1 MLGVSLSLLILVS
14 PSWASI
20 WCDPARGEICPGWA
34 TAEELAGKEARTASC
49 NNKQF
54 QCEDGDCI
62 SKTFR
67 CDGLANCRDGSD
79 EDNCPTPPPIGA
91 MRKAMKDMRATLSKS
106 VQEEII
112 RKKQDILLMR
122 AGGPDGTCDPQT
134 QFQCDDGDCISI
146 SYRCDRD
153 NDCSDRS
160 DEENCT
166 NFCGSSEFLC
176 DNGNCINANYICDGD
191 NDCGDRSDESI
202 CNESSDVSES
212 ISTTTTSRPRTC
224 NSRNQFQCDNGDC
237 ININYRCDRDD
248 DCSDKSDEHGCNGYC
263 SSSNFYCDNGNCIS
277 GSYRCDGDNDCRDN
291 SDEENCDNSSS
302 NGEDY
307 EEEIETCRMRDQFQ
321 CDSGDCIN
329 IRYRCDGDRD
339 CGDASDEDDC
349 DGTCS
354 SSQFYCDNGNCI
366 NGNYR
371 CDSDNDCGDM
381 SDEENCS
388 GNYPPPGGA
397 RRTSH
402 HSRPVLNGTCDY
414 NTCENNSTCTDVEEG
429 YTCTCHEGFF
439 GDSCEHT
446 WMNECETPCSGG
458 DCDRVKETVD
468 FLLDTDVNPCDDFYA
483 FACKASTR
491 GQNPPPEK
499 EPLVSFVNLVK
510 RPPPG
515 FEYIKNFY
523 KSCTMVGT
531 GWTTEEIL
539 FECMMDGH
547 CEEEELSDWGKI
559 FPQFLKY
566 AKAFL
571 AKAYFPAITPN
582 WEELTRDWN
591 DGEGWTWWNFAA
603 QTLEEN
609 YIFGAFH
616 YIRGVVR
623 GGSDHFRAHLFFV
636 PFIETTVDME
646 RYSEGDLH
654 PRIHIV
660 PMRVPGSIRRKD
672 REWIAKY
679 KMLVRTVISFL
690 GQNPPTLDEDVEKI
704 VEWEIK
710 IGEVTEHE
718 YSPDS
723 DWETVTIKEL
733 YDLNPNVEWID
744 YLTETLTKHNPGI
757 RIQRSTRVTIPSSEA
772 ITKLGEV
779 VKEMELNRRDQANLL
794 VWRMMINFANDFMHT
809 GGGDNSDLS
818 DDIFSTIGDGST
830 RAQNCLTQIQTFFPT
845 AEHDMFIAHYISP
858 EEKATTKR
866 MFDGLKKSFEDL
878 IDNTNWMTR
887 RTKMR
892 AKRKLHGVSITIGET
907 TPQTPEY
914 ETLKQSM
921 SGNDYVGNVLAIGK
935 YKWETELNTFFEE
948 KKIFNDG
955 DEDENNAFY
964 SPTYNNVIIKTGL
977 INGFI
982 DLGFSVG
989 FPPSLL
995 YGGFVSTTLGH
1006 ELTHGFD
1013 TTGREY
1019 DRNGNRLNWWEP
1031 SDDREFRNRTEC
1043 LKDQYASFTIKHR
1056 GREYSLDRNDAQ
1068 GENIADN
1075 GAAKVAYRSLLEWD
1089 SPRKEECI
1097 PGISLNAKQLYWL
1110 GFALDW
1116 CTMGDGYRRYSN
1128 YRELLSASVS
1138 WAGHSPAPWRVNV
1151 ALANQPEFA
1160 RDFNCPAGSRMN
1172 PEPEDRCAVW

>member
-1 MLGVSLSLLILVS
+1 MLGVSLSLLLLVS

-122 AGGPDGTCDPQT
+122 EPGPSCLLRNQGMNYNDIDLIEDVQSWQECAQHCQNNERCMFWNWTKHSANVNPRRCALKDTTRPIIHDTNYFSGPRGCGVSNSTDSDSDSAGGPDGTCDPQT

-202 CNESSDVSES
+202 CSES
-212 ISTTTTSRPRTC
+212 ISEAPSTTTPSRPRTC

-248 DCSDKSDEHGCNGYC
+248 DCSDK
-263 SSSNFYCDNGNCIS
+263 
-277 GSYRCDGDNDCRDN
+277 
-291 SDEENCDNSSS
+291 
-302 NGEDY
+302 
-307 EEEIETCRMRDQFQ
+307 
-321 CDSGDCIN
+321 
-329 IRYRCDGDRD
+329 
-339 CGDASDEDDC
+339 SDEDDC

-458 DCDRVKETVD
+458 DCERVKETVD

-547 CEEEELSDWGKI
+547 CDEEELSDWGKI

-616 YIRGVVR
+616 YIRG
-623 GGSDHFRAHLFFV
+623 
-636 PFIETTVDME
+636 
-646 RYSEGDLH
+646 Y
-654 PRIHIV
+654 
-660 PMRVPGSIRRKD
+660 
-672 REWIAKY
+672 
-679 KMLVRTVISFL
+679 
-690 GQNPPTLDEDVEKI
+690 
-704 VEWEIK
+704 
-710 IGEVTEHE
+710 
-718 YSPDS
+718 
-723 DWETVTIKEL
+723 
-733 YDLNPNVEWID
+733 
-744 YLTETLTKHNPGI
+744 
-757 RIQRSTRVTIPSSEA
+757 
-772 ITKLGEV
+772 
-779 VKEMELNRRDQANLL
+779 
-794 VWRMMINFANDFMHT
+794 
-809 GGGDNSDLS
+809 
-818 DDIFSTIGDGST
+818 
-830 RAQNCLTQIQTFFPT
+830 
-845 AEHDMFIAHYISP
+845 
-858 EEKATTKR
+858 
-866 MFDGLKKSFEDL
+866 
-878 IDNTNWMTR
+878 
-887 RTKMR
+887 
-892 AKRKLHGVSITIGET
+892 
-907 TPQTPEY
+907 
-914 ETLKQSM
+914 
-921 SGNDYVGNVLAIGK
+921 
-935 YKWETELNTFFEE
+935 
-948 KKIFNDG
+948 
-955 DEDENNAFY
+955 
-964 SPTYNNVIIKTGL
+964 
-977 INGFI
+977 
-982 DLGFSVG
+982 
-989 FPPSLL
+989 
-995 YGGFVSTTLGH
+995 TLG
-1006 ELTHGFD
+1006 
-1013 TTGREY
+1013 GR
-1019 DRNGNRLNWWEP
+1019 DL
-1031 SDDREFRNRTEC
+1031 
-1043 LKDQYASFTIKHR
+1043 
-1056 GREYSLDRNDAQ
+1056 
-1068 GENIADN
+1068 
-1075 GAAKVAYRSLLEWD
+1075 
-1089 SPRKEECI
+1089 
-1097 PGISLNAKQLYWL
+1097 
-1110 GFALDW
+1110 
-1116 CTMGDGYRRYSN
+1116 
-1128 YRELLSASVS
+1128 
-1138 WAGHSPAPWRVNV
+1138 
-1151 ALANQPEFA
+1151 
-1160 RDFNCPAGSRMN
+1160 
-1172 PEPEDRCAVW
+1172 

>member
-1 MLGVSLSLLILVS
+1 MMLGVSLSLLLLVS

-160 DEENCT
+160 DEEGCT

-176 DNGNCINANYICDGD
+176 DNGNCVNANYICDGD
-191 NDCGDRSDESI
+191 NDCGDRSDENI
-202 CNESSDVSES
+202 CSESVSEAP
-212 ISTTTTSRPRTC
+212 STTTTSRPRTC

-248 DCSDKSDEHGCNGYC
+248 DCRDKSDEHGCNDFCG
-263 SSSNFYCDNGNCIS
+263 SSEFYCDNGNCIN
-277 GSYRCDGDNDCRDN
+277 GGYRCDGDNDCRDN
-291 SDEENCDNSSS
+291 SDEENCDSSS
-302 NGEDY
+302 SDDEDY

-349 DGTCS
+349 DATCS

-366 NGNYR
+366 NGNHR
-371 CDSDNDCGDM
+371 CDDDDDCGDG
-381 SDEENCS
+381 SDEDNCS

-458 DCDRVKETVD
+458 DCDRVKETVEY
-468 FLLDTDVNPCDDFYA
+468 LLDTDVSPCDDFYA

-636 PFIETTVDME
+636 PFIESTVDMT
-646 RYSEGDLH
+646 RYSEGDLM

-660 PMRVPGSIRRKD
+660 PMRVPRKIRSKD
-672 REWIAKY
+672 REWIGKY
-679 KMLVRTVISFL
+679 KMLMKTVINFL
-690 GQNPPTLDEDVEKI
+690 GKSPATLDQDVDRI
-704 VEWEIK
+704 VQWETK
-710 IGEVTEHE
+710 IGEATEHE
-718 YSPDS
+718 YS
-723 DWETVTIKEL
+723 
-733 YDLNPNVEWID
+733 
-744 YLTETLTKHNPGI
+744 
-757 RIQRSTRVTIPSSEA
+757 
-772 ITKLGEV
+772 
-779 VKEMELNRRDQANLL
+779 
-794 VWRMMINFANDFMHT
+794 
-809 GGGDNSDLS
+809 
-818 DDIFSTIGDGST
+818 
-830 RAQNCLTQIQTFFPT
+830 
-845 AEHDMFIAHYISP
+845 
-858 EEKATTKR
+858 
-866 MFDGLKKSFEDL
+866 
-878 IDNTNWMTR
+878 
-887 RTKMR
+887 
-892 AKRKLHGVSITIGET
+892 
-907 TPQTPEY
+907 
-914 ETLKQSM
+914 
-921 SGNDYVGNVLAIGK
+921 
-935 YKWETELNTFFEE
+935 
-948 KKIFNDG
+948 
-955 DEDENNAFY
+955 
-964 SPTYNNVIIKTGL
+964 
-977 INGFI
+977 
-982 DLGFSVG
+982 
-989 FPPSLL
+989 
-995 YGGFVSTTLGH
+995 
-1006 ELTHGFD
+1006 
-1013 TTGREY
+1013 
-1019 DRNGNRLNWWEP
+1019 
-1031 SDDREFRNRTEC
+1031 
-1043 LKDQYASFTIKHR
+1043 
-1056 GREYSLDRNDAQ
+1056 
-1068 GENIADN
+1068 
-1075 GAAKVAYRSLLEWD
+1075 
-1089 SPRKEECI
+1089 
-1097 PGISLNAKQLYWL
+1097 
-1110 GFALDW
+1110 
-1116 CTMGDGYRRYSN
+1116 
-1128 YRELLSASVS
+1128 
-1138 WAGHSPAPWRVNV
+1138 
-1151 ALANQPEFA
+1151 
-1160 RDFNCPAGSRMN
+1160 
-1172 PEPEDRCAVW
+1172 

>member
-1 MLGVSLSLLILVS
+1 
-14 PSWASI
+14 
-20 WCDPARGEICPGWA
+20 
-34 TAEELAGKEARTASC
+34 
-49 NNKQF
+49 
-54 QCEDGDCI
+54 
-62 SKTFR
+62 
-67 CDGLANCRDGSD
+67 
-79 EDNCPTPPPIGA
+79 
-91 MRKAMKDMRATLSKS
+91 
-106 VQEEII
+106 
-112 RKKQDILLMR
+112 
-122 AGGPDGTCDPQT
+122 
-134 QFQCDDGDCISI
+134 
-146 SYRCDRD
+146 
-153 NDCSDRS
+153 
-160 DEENCT
+160 
-166 NFCGSSEFLC
+166 
-176 DNGNCINANYICDGD
+176 
-191 NDCGDRSDESI
+191 
-202 CNESSDVSES
+202 
-212 ISTTTTSRPRTC
+212 
-224 NSRNQFQCDNGDC
+224 
-237 ININYRCDRDD
+237 
-248 DCSDKSDEHGCNGYC
+248 
-263 SSSNFYCDNGNCIS
+263 
-277 GSYRCDGDNDCRDN
+277 
-291 SDEENCDNSSS
+291 
-302 NGEDY
+302 
-307 EEEIETCRMRDQFQ
+307 
-321 CDSGDCIN
+321 
-329 IRYRCDGDRD
+329 
-339 CGDASDEDDC
+339 
-349 DGTCS
+349 
-354 SSQFYCDNGNCI
+354 
-366 NGNYR
+366 
-371 CDSDNDCGDM
+371 
-381 SDEENCS
+381 
-388 GNYPPPGGA
+388 
-397 RRTSH
+397 
-402 HSRPVLNGTCDY
+402 
-414 NTCENNSTCTDVEEG
+414 
-429 YTCTCHEGFF
+429 
-439 GDSCEHT
+439 
-446 WMNECETPCSGG
+446 MNECETPCSGG

-794 VWRMMINFANDFMHT
+794 VWRTMINFANDFMHT
-809 GGGDNSDLS
+809 GEVWHGDEYLS
-818 DDIFSTIGDGST
+818 DDIFTTIAHDPQLT
-830 RAQNCLTQIQTFFPT
+830 RAGNCLTQIKTFFPT

-858 EEKATTKR
+858 EESANIKE

-878 IDNTNWMTR
+878 IDNTDWMTR